1 MLGLPKKQ
9 TIKIC
14 YRIQL
19 WFQKLFWKKKLRNLQ
34 ADLGILL
41 MQQESMTWLFHW
53 LSAKE
58 KHTNE
63 DELFYVLK
71 GELTIQM
78 KAPLSD
84 ITLHQGELAVI
95 PKGVEHCP
103 KSLGDT
109 YILMFEPY
117 VLKRRGD

>member
-1 MLGLPKKQ
+1 MVS
-9 TIKIC
+9 KIILEEKIEEFAGRPW
-14 YRIQL
+14 YPIDVARV
-19 WFQKLFWKKKLRNLQ
+19 N
-34 ADLGILL
+34 DLVVPL
-41 MQQESMTWLFHW
+41 
-53 LSAKE
+53 
-58 KHTNE
+58 
-63 DELFYVLK
+63 
-71 GELTIQM
+71 
-78 KAPLSD
+78 APHSD